1 MNTVPPVS
9 DITMVVLVL
18 ALTTC
23 IATGVLNVP
32 DALVGSTYTTVI
44 MVMLSLGGF
53 SRSPMLGVAFFMLT
67 AVLLFYRNVRSTTV
81 KLQRFVPNMDD
92 EDFTDAPKHA
102 EAPSENILNAVFDDN
117 TPNTVLA
124 PSANVANTPSAQ
136 LGHFLDEHRAA
147 SDGSAVNSS
156 LGVYGETTIPNQKNG
171 VSREYSTF
179 ATIPRSYNEFNETGP
194 TIEGFTSEPASF
206 SDLGA
211 PTEGQ
216 YPIEA
221 DRASSSPDKRDYTYR
236 PESETGTNTF
246 TRFGPNIDEK
256 KDAFQYK

>member
-1 MNTVPPVS
+1 
-9 DITMVVLVL
+9 MVVLVL

-23 IATGVLNVP
+23 IATGLLNVP
-32 DALVGSTYTTVI
+32 DVLVGSTYTTVI

-53 SRSPMLGVAFFMLT
+53 SRNPMLGVAFFLLT
-67 AVLLFYRNVRSTTV
+67 AVLLFYRNVRNTTV
-81 KLQRFVPNMDD
+81 KLQRFVPNTEEDD
-92 EDFTDAPKHA
+92 YFTDTPKNAKAPA
-102 EAPSENILNAVFDDN
+102 QNVLNAVIDDT

-124 PSANVANTPSAQ
+124 PSANISNTPSAQ
-136 LGHFLDEHRAA
+136 LDHFLQEHRAA

-156 LGVYGETTIPNQKNG
+156 LGEYGETTIPNQKNG
-171 VSREYSTF
+171 VVRDYSTF
-179 ATIPRSYNEFNETGP
+179 GTVPRSYNEFNETGP
-194 TIEGFTSEPASF
+194 TVEGFTSEPASF

-221 DRASSSPDKRDYTYR
+221 DRSSSLPDRRDYTYR
-236 PESETGTNTF
+236 PESDTGSNTF
-246 TRFGPNIDEK
+246 TRFGPNLDEK